1 MEEEFETG
9 ELKETLDEHVE
20 HAHGGG
26 HGDHGGGAAGHGAAA
41 KPVPGWIKYLSLST
55 AIVAVL
61 AAVASLLS
69 GGNSNEAILEK
80 SNAMLNQSLASDQ
93 WAYYQA
99 KSVKSALAASEA
111 DIVIDAKPAV
121 AAKLAAEAKRY
132 KAEGEEIQKKA
143 EKFEEEVKENNESC
157 EHLMHK
163 HHKFAITVTLL
174 QISIALSAIAALV
187 RRRELW
193 FVGLATSGAGAVM
206 FVTGLLA

>member
-1 MEEEFETG
+1 MEEELETG

-20 HAHGGG
+20 HAAHEHAHGGG
-26 HGDHGGGAAGHGAAA
+26 GQGDAA
-41 KPVPGWIKYLSLST
+41 KPALAWIKWLSLST
-55 AIVAVL
+55 AMVAVL

-93 WAYYQA
+93 WAFYQA
-99 KSVKSALAASEA
+99 KSLKGALAQSEA
-111 DIVIDAKPAV
+111 EIVMDSKPPV
-121 AAKLAAEAKRY
+121 AAKFLDDSKRY
-132 KAEGEEIQKKA
+132 KAEGAEIQKKA
-143 EKFEEEVKENNESC
+143 EHYEEQVKENNEAS

-174 QISIALSAIAALV
+174 QISIALSAIAALT

-193 FVGLATSGAGAVM
+193 FVGLATSGAGVVM

>member
-1 MEEEFETG
+1 M
-9 ELKETLDEHVE
+9 
-20 HAHGGG
+20 
-26 HGDHGGGAAGHGAAA
+26 
-41 KPVPGWIKYLSLST
+41 
-55 AIVAVL
+55 VAVL

-99 KSVKSALAASEA
+99 KSLKGALAASEA
-111 DIVIDAKPAV
+111 EMVVESKPAV
-121 AAKLAAEAKRY
+121 AAKFADDARRY
-132 KAEGEEIQKKA
+132 KTEGEEIQKKA
-143 EKFEEEVKENNESC
+143 EHYEEAVKENSEAS

-174 QISIALSAIAALV
+174 QISIALSAIAALT

-193 FVGLATSGAGAVM
+193 FVGLATSGAGVVM

>member
-1 MEEEFETG
+1 MEEELETG

-26 HGDHGGGAAGHGAAA
+26 EHGGAAA
-41 KPVPGWIKYLSLST
+41 KPLPSWIKYLSLST
-55 AIVAVL
+55 AMVAVL

-99 KSVKSALAASEA
+99 KSLKGALSSSEA
-111 DIVIDAKPAV
+111 RIVQDSKPDV
-121 AAKLAAEAKRY
+121 AAKFVEDAKRY
-132 KAEGEEIQKKA
+132 KIEGDEIQKKA
-143 EKFEEEVKENNESC
+143 EHYEEQVKENNERS
-157 EHLMHK
+157 EELMHK

-174 QISIALSAIAALV
+174 QISIALSAIAALT
-187 RRRELW
+187 RRKELW
-193 FVGLATSGAGAVM
+193 FVGLATSGAGVVM